1 MEDVRFVDL
10 NAPAFPA
17 GREDHQRD
25 AVLVVGEDRMNVG
38 PEGSLG
44 DLYGAKP
51 A

>member
-1 MEDVRFVDL
+1 
-10 NAPAFPA
+10 
-17 GREDHQRD
+17 
-25 AVLVVGEDRMNVG
+25 VLVVGEDRMNVG